1 MVRFTYILSMRNN
14 YNLIKKGAILQ
25 RAGELSK
32 RVYII
37 KEGLLRSY
45 IIDQQGKEHTFMFAP
60 EGWLLADPET
70 NVNNRATE
78 LFVEA
83 LEESLVKVVHDPLA
97 ISLSSPVE
105 EIQIALTRT
114 LKRMAVLQ
122 RRVLLLMSASVIDR
136 YHDFIRTYPDIMD
149 RVPQHMIASYLGVT
163 PEALSKVKREFEK
176 NMSS

>member
-1 MVRFTYILSMRNN
+1 MSND
-14 YNLIKKGAILQ
+14 YNIINKGTILQ

-32 RVYII
+32 KAYLV

-45 IIDQQGKEHTFMFAP
+45 IIDDQGKVHTFMFAP

-70 NVNNRATE
+70 NVNNKPTE

-83 LEESLVKVVHDPLA
+83 LEESLVKIVNDPRA
-97 ISLSSPVE
+97 KSFSVE
-105 EIQIALTRT
+105 ELQNALTGT

-136 YHDFIRTYPDIMD
+136 YRDFIRTYPDIVD

-163 PEALSKVKREFEK
+163 PEALSKVVSRFKK
-176 NMSS
+176 NRPS